1 MKQQL
6 IHLALTSLAASMLAS
21 CDKTDSAGADAAAA
35 PQGTQQGEQNTATEP
50 SAAASTNTDATAT
63 PHTVQPID
71 VLEYYA
77 PRLEKISYL
86 NLTDTQVTTT
96 ETAQGTLK
104 VDAVLSLTVCEN
116 LYRKSESP
124 QEFAQARSAINTL
137 LEGAKIADS
146 VYLLNLGAEPTQIQ
160 DEDRK
165 MKDLPAELQALH
177 TEMQTLATELCY
189 NLETPKDKQL
199 SVELSMNAE
208 YRDGK
213 WVFTNVH
220 EKEDVVTPLSF
231 LTPQSQ
237 LAPNAPVITPEFI
250 TARVSQIAAKA
261 NEFQTKAAEYNN
273 TRCEAMRDELIKRN
287 AQIEETN
294 KKLEAEKHAAAAA
307 EQELKEW
314 GNFCASLFAPGKKF
328 IGEWVRKDKFGEMTL
343 QIDGATILE
352 NAVHFYGY
360 LYDTKLPQAKI
371 KISGRCNLIREANG
385 SSNVNVTLYDGAY
398 DPDEPTAEV
407 YDAPDGR
414 LILSLDKNGALQGE
428 MTRTSWVEMPDR
440 NFKLRFAA
448 QKQ

>member
-6 IHLALTSLAASMLAS
+6 IHLALTSLAATMLVS
-21 CDKTDSAGADAAAA
+21 CDKTDSAGADATAAN
-35 PQGTQQGEQNTATEP
+35 QQGEQTAAAEQPNAAAANTA
-50 SAAASTNTDATAT
+50 ATAY
-63 PHTVQPID
+63 PHSVQPID
-71 VLEYYA
+71 ILEYYT

-86 NLTDTQVTTT
+86 NLTNTQVTTT

-104 VDAVLSLTVCEN
+104 VEAVLSLTVGEN

-137 LEGAKIADS
+137 LEKARIADS

-165 MKDLPAELQALH
+165 VKDLPPELQTLH

-199 SVELSMNAE
+199 RVELSMNAE

-213 WVFTNVH
+213 WIFTNVH
-220 EKEDVVTPLSF
+220 EKEDIVTPLSF
-231 LTPQSQ
+231 LTPESQ
-237 LAPNAPVITPEFI
+237 LPPNAPIITPEFI
-250 TARVSQIAAKA
+250 TERVSQIAAKA
-261 NEFQTKAAEYNN
+261 ADFQTKAVEYNN
-273 TRCEAMRDELIKRN
+273 TRCEAMRDELLKRN
-287 AQIEETN
+287 AQVEETN

-314 GNFCASLFAPGKKF
+314 GDFCTALFAPNKKF
-328 IGEWVRKDKFGEMTL
+328 VGEWVRNERFGEMTL
-343 QIDGATILE
+343 QVDGSTTLE

-371 KISGRCNLIREANG
+371 KITGRCNLIREADG
-385 SSNVNVTLYDGAY
+385 SSNVNVTLYDGSY
-398 DPDEPTAEV
+398 NPDEPTAEV

-414 LILSLDKNGALQGE
+414 LILNLDKNGTLQGE
-428 MTRTSWVEMPDR
+428 MTRTSWVEMPER
-440 NFKLRFAA
+440 NFKLRLTS
-448 QKQ
+448 QKP

>member
-21 CDKTDSAGADAAAA
+21 CDKTDSAAADAAA
-35 PQGTQQGEQNTATEP
+35 PQGTQQGEQTTATEQ
-50 SAAASTNTDATAT
+50 SDATAT
-63 PHTVQPID
+63 NTEATADPHTVQPID
-71 VLEYYA
+71 VLEYYT

-124 QEFAQARSAINTL
+124 QEFAQARSTINAL

-146 VYLLNLGAEPTQIQ
+146 VYLLNLGAEHTQIQ

-165 MKDLPAELQALH
+165 MKELPVELQTLH
-177 TEMQTLATELCY
+177 NEMQTLATELCY

-199 SVELSMNAE
+199 RVELSMNAE
-208 YRDGK
+208 YRNGK
-213 WVFTNVH
+213 WIFTNVH
-220 EKEDVVTPLSF
+220 EKEDVITPLSF

-237 LAPNAPVITPEFI
+237 LPANAPIITPEFI
-250 TARVSQIAAKA
+250 TARVGQIAAKA
-261 NEFQTKAAEYNN
+261 EEFQTKANEYNN
-273 TRCEAMRDELIKRN
+273 NRREAMRDELIKRN

-294 KKLEAEKHAAAAA
+294 KKLEAEKQASAAE

-314 GNFCASLFAPGKKF
+314 GEFCATLFASGKKF
-328 IGEWVRKDKFGEMTL
+328 VGEWVRNDKFGEMTL
-343 QIDGATILE
+343 QIDGATTLE

-385 SSNVNVTLYDGAY
+385 TSNVNVTLYDGRY
-398 DPDEPTAEV
+398 DPDEPTAEI

-428 MTRTSWVEMPDR
+428 MTRTSWVEMPER
-440 NFKLRFAA
+440 NFKLRFNA
-448 QKQ
+448 QKP